1 MQFEVFIPSDDPDGF
16 DVTIRVESQNW
27 MQALKSGL
35 QETYGGAQPV
45 RNVMCDI
52 KEDGVVRVTDLE
64 SHRVFRIR
72 PLSEEEATETALT
85 DTSTAVEAGV
95 AEGAGHEPSRKS
107 TPSADVTAP
116 GRPKLLVPAQEDPLD
131 QTRPESRSTSSSG
144 VPVMKSGSPLGL
156 MAETGLFMK
165 IGAYELSDDAS
176 MTATK
181 QAQMLEEKLEATA
194 SKQKALR
201 LAGDLDDQDDDEE
214 EEHIGDSAIEDVFLE
229 INDLYEGERTLES
242 AVSFCLDLALRHVQA
257 ESGSVFFADE
267 TGSRLY
273 FAAARGPK
281 AEQLLRLNF
290 TIPVDVGIVGFCTR
304 EALTVSLSNV
314 TEDSRFFSRV
324 SDTLQYA
331 SKAILCA
338 PIQCE
343 GQSFGAIELIN
354 HKKRSAFNEDE
365 SSVLTYI
372 ANQAGRFIVN
382 LL

>member
-1 MQFEVFIPSDDPDGF
+1 
-16 DVTIRVESQNW
+16 
-27 MQALKSGL
+27 
-35 QETYGGAQPV
+35 
-45 RNVMCDI
+45 
-52 KEDGVVRVTDLE
+52 
-64 SHRVFRIR
+64 
-72 PLSEEEATETALT
+72 
-85 DTSTAVEAGV
+85 
-95 AEGAGHEPSRKS
+95 
-107 TPSADVTAP
+107 
-116 GRPKLLVPAQEDPLD
+116 
-131 QTRPESRSTSSSG
+131 
-144 VPVMKSGSPLGL
+144 MKSGSPLGL

-165 IGAYELSDDAS
+165 IGAYELSDDAA

-181 QAQMLEEKLEATA
+181 QGRMLEEKLEATA
-194 SKQKALR
+194 AKQKVLR
-201 LAGDLDDQDDDEE
+201 LEGDLDEDEDRSQ
-214 EEHIGDSAIEDVFLE
+214 IGDTAIEDVFLE
-229 INDLYEGERTLES
+229 ITDLYEGERTLES
-242 AVSFCLDLALRHVQA
+242 AVSFCLDLALRYIQA

-354 HKKRSAFNEDE
+354 HKKRAAFDENE